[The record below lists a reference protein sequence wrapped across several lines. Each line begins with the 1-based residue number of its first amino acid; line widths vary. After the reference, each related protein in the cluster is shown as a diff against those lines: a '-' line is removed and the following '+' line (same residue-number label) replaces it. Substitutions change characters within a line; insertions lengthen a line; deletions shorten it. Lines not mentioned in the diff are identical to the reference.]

1 MRFLILTQYF
11 EPEIGAP
18 QVRFKSFL
26 SNLLKLG
33 HQVEVVTALPN
44 YPTGKIFPEYKGKFY
59 SFETRN
65 AVPVHRVWIF
75 AALGGG
81 VARILN
87 YFSFALF
94 SLYCIWKVN
103 RPDYIF
109 VESPPLSLGTVGWL
123 YSKIFRCKVIFNVAD
138 LWPDSVRE
146 LGVVNNQVVLKIAYW
161 LEDFIYRHSDYIN
174 SVTRQTIRTLHEKKN
189 VPMHK
194 LKFLPNGVDTE
205 IFFPAEADPRV
216 RNELGWEGK
225 FVIIY
230 AGTVGIAQGLL
241 TLIKAVDELQRM
253 AEFKNILL
261 CIVGGGSEKNLLLK
275 EVDKNGYKAVNFMDP
290 MQPMQLVPLLQN
302 ADCGYVGLIDK
313 ELFLEVRPSKI
324 FPKIASGLP
333 IVFAG
338 RGEAANI
345 IRELDAGLVVPPED
359 TQALVLAL
367 MEMYRKIPEYKAK
380 IAKAQKTIR
389 THYSWEY
396 NTKQWLTSLE
406 AVDGTDQSTSE

>member
-18 QVRFKSFL
+18 QVRFKSFI

-59 SFETRN
+59 IFETRN
-65 AVPVHRVWIF
+65 GALVHRVWIF

-81 VARILN
+81 LARILN
-87 YFSFALF
+87 YLSFALF
-94 SLYCIWKVN
+94 SFYCIWKVK
-103 RPDYIF
+103 RPDYVF
-109 VESPPLSLGTVGWL
+109 VESPPLSLGIVGWV
-123 YSKIFRCKVIFNVAD
+123 YAKIFRSKVVFNVAD
-138 LWPDSVRE
+138 LWPDSVKE
-146 LGVVNNQVVLKIAYW
+146 LGIVNNHMVLKIAYW
-161 LEDFIYRHSDYIN
+161 LEDFIYRHSDYVN

-205 IFFPAEADPRV
+205 CFFPAEASTRV
-216 RNELGWEGK
+216 RNELGWDGK

-241 TLIKAVDELQRM
+241 TLIKAVDELQSM
-253 AEFKNILL
+253 PEFNNILL

-275 EVDKNGYKAVNFMDP
+275 EVKENGYKGVNFIEP
-290 MQPMQLVPLLQN
+290 MQPAQLVPLLQN
-302 ADCGYVGLIDK
+302 ANCGYVGLIDK
-313 ELFLEVRPSKI
+313 QLFLEVRPSKI
-324 FPKIASGLP
+324 FPKIACGLP

-338 RGEAANI
+338 RGEAASI
-345 IRELDAGLVVPPED
+345 VRELDAGLVVPPED
-359 TQALVLAL
+359 TPALVIAL
-367 MEMYRKIPEYKAK
+367 MEMYRNLPEYKARV
-380 IAKAQKTIR
+380 AKAQETIR
-389 THYSWEY
+389 TQYSWEH
-396 NTKQWLTSLE
+396 NTKEWLASLE
-406 AVDGTDQSTSE
+406 A